1 MYKTRKLIISRYDL
15 LSREL
20 DLLKLQG
27 RNEVF
32 SQDQQRD
39 IIKDSKWILWRETI
53 TSLFII
59 VYFLL
64 GSIILILFLCHFNL
78 AD

>member
-1 MYKTRKLIISRYDL
+1 MYKTRKVIISRYDL
-15 LSREL
+15 LSKEL
-20 DLLKLQG
+20 DLLKQQG
-27 RNEVF
+27 RYEVF

-39 IIKDSKWILWRETI
+39 ITKNSKWILWRETI